1 MSEENKDHLFK
12 EGNTIGKE
20 TRFKH
25 GNSAACK
32 YKDCYADSLL
42 SFFNSCENFPTFERW
57 AVNNNISMR
66 TMKQWI
72 SEPDKYPRFALAHE
86 KCKAIQKDL
95 LFNNGL
101 LRKYDSS
108 LVKFLLVN
116 NHDMVEKTEQKI
128 EGETSAD
135 ITINIR
141 EVN

>member
-1 MSEENKDHLFK
+1 MSTVRGWL
-12 EGNTIGKE
+12 
-20 TRFKH
+20 
-25 GNSAACK
+25 
-32 YKDCYADSLL
+32 AD
-42 SFFNSCENFPTFERW
+42 
-57 AVNNNISMR
+57 A
-66 TMKQWI
+66 
-72 SEPDKYPRFALAHE
+72 DKYPRFAIVYE

-116 NHDMVEKTEQKI
+116 NHDMVEKSEQKI
-128 EGETSAD
+128 DGETSAD